1 VPSFGKSSDEYDP
14 VGLSFYSYWSGY
26 VTPRSYS
33 WLDKYDTRYE
43 IPVITV
49 FFNLKCFGSVIFKA
63 MRILVYVILIV

>member
-43 IPVITV
+43 KLLITQ
-49 FFNLKCFGSVIFKA
+49 
-63 MRILVYVILIV
+63 